1 MGLILGP
8 KTGPSIHHLSL
19 GIKHPPT
26 IIVTNRL
33 TNTLNFILDFRR
45 KIESNQQQEEE
56 ER

>member
-45 KIESNQQQEEE
+45 KIESNQQEEEE